1 MKPKL
6 KLLALALF
14 VPLFFMAALPNSA
27 KAADLFGDVCNSQ
40 TTGDKPSVCNAG
52 DEDPLTGPGGL
63 LLRVGSLLTIVTGMA
78 SVIMIVYGGYKYVIS
93 SGNNTSSGSN
103 PSKVAVAKSI
113 ITYAAIGLAV
123 SVLARAILLF
133 VINRVKT

>member
-1 MKPKL
+1 MKL
-6 KLLALALF
+6 KLKMLALAIL
-14 VPLFFMAALPNSA
+14 VPLFFMVALPSSA
-27 KAADLFGDVCNSQ
+27 SAADLLSDVCNSQ
-40 TTGDKPSVCNAG
+40 TTGEKPSVCDAG
-52 DEDPLTGPGGL
+52 DEDPLTGTGGL

-78 SVIMIVYGGYKYVIS
+78 SIIMIIYGGYKYVAS
-93 SGNNTSSGSN
+93 SGNTTPHGNN

-113 ITYAAIGLAV
+113 ITYAVVGLVV